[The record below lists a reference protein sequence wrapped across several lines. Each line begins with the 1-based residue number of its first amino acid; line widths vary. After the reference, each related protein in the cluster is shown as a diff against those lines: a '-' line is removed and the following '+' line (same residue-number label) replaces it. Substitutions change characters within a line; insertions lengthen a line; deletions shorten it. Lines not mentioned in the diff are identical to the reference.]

1 MFFTCKEHYI
11 RLEISILKEKKQQ
24 TKEQK
29 PLLTKCSK
37 SCLHRDM
44 HYNSAPEERNCT
56 QTHTRFK
63 TKKKTIIA
71 VFNVC
76 IFCVHFNH
84 ICNLQSYLPDGIII
98 NLLNPSF
105 EQMVL

>member
-1 MFFTCKEHYI
+1 MFFTCKEQYI
-11 RLEISILKEKKQQ
+11 RDLYLERKKQQ

-29 PLLTKCSK
+29 PLLIKCFK

-44 HYNSAPEERNCT
+44 HYTSAPEERNCI
-56 QTHTRFK
+56 QTRTRFK

-76 IFCVHFNH
+76 VFCVYFNH
-84 ICNLQSYLPDGIII
+84 ICNLQSHLPDGIII

>member
-1 MFFTCKEHYI
+1 MFFTCKEQYI
-11 RLEISILKEKKQQ
+11 RDFYLERKNQQ

-29 PLLTKCSK
+29 PLLTKCFK
-37 SCLHRDM
+37 SCLHGDM
-44 HYNSAPEERNCT
+44 HCTSAAEERNCI
-56 QTHTRFK
+56 QTRTRLK
-63 TKKKTIIA
+63 TKKKIIIA

-76 IFCVHFNH
+76 IFCVYFNH